1 MAKTSEEKDPRGKK
15 ENQKLTAYI
24 LLQYFLKYT
33 DERHPA
39 QMQDI
44 LTYLNEDC
52 GIPAERRLVYRGIKE
67 INKILYM
74 LDHEDEECT
83 IEDAE
88 EAMEDESERYIVS
101 ESNRSGYYL
110 CRRPYGLEVDDV
122 RLLAECVY
130 NARFINED
138 KAEELMEI
146 VGGLLSQW
154 DADDIKHDAFVVD
167 RVKTDNKTV
176 LNNVS
181 TINYAMRRGTA
192 ADPHTPEKITFNYQK
207 RSIDDVTQTIDRR
220 KGAVYK
226 VSPFRLLINEGN
238 YYLLAFDDK
247 SQEMRTYRV
256 DRMKSVRAIGEPR
269 DAEDGFRAIAQDFE
283 NYTQRVFGMFGGKR
297 VRVTLRFINPLL
309 DTVIDRF
316 GTKGL
321 HYNKADESHFT
332 ADPEVEISDQ
342 FFSWLCGFGKKVKIV
357 GPEFV
362 KEEYLK
368 HIESIRKMYAD

>member
-83 IEDAE
+83 IKKAGEV
-88 EAMEDESERYIVS
+88 MEDEGERYIVS

-110 CRRPYGLEVDDV
+110 CRRPYGIEVDDV

-130 NARFINED
+130 NARFINKD
-138 KAEELMEI
+138 KADDLMEI
-146 VGGLLSQW
+146 VGGLVSQW

-167 RVKTDNKTV
+167 RVKTNNKAV

-269 DAEDGFRAIAQDFE
+269 DAEDEFRAIAQDFE

-297 VRVTLRFINPLL
+297 VRVTLRFINPML
-309 DTVIDRF
+309 DTVVDRF
-316 GTKGL
+316 GTKDL
-321 HYNKADESHFT
+321 HYTKVDASHFT
-332 ADPEVEISDQ
+332 VDPEVEISDQ

-362 KEEYLK
+362 KDEFTQFLNKIISLY
-368 HIESIRKMYAD
+368 

>member
-83 IEDAE
+83 IKKAG
-88 EAMEDESERYIVS
+88 EAMEDEGERYIVS

-110 CRRPYGLEVDDV
+110 CRRPYGIEPNDV

-138 KAEELMEI
+138 KAEERMEI
-146 VGGLLSQW
+146 VGGLVSQW
-154 DADDIKHDAFVVD
+154 DAEDIKHDAFVVD

-176 LNNVS
+176 LKNVG
-181 TINYAMRRGTA
+181 TINYAMWRGTA

-220 KGAVYK
+220 
-226 VSPFRLLINEGN
+226 
-238 YYLLAFDDK
+238 
-247 SQEMRTYRV
+247 
-256 DRMKSVRAIGEPR
+256 
-269 DAEDGFRAIAQDFE
+269 
-283 NYTQRVFGMFGGKR
+283 
-297 VRVTLRFINPLL
+297 
-309 DTVIDRF
+309 
-316 GTKGL
+316 
-321 HYNKADESHFT
+321 
-332 ADPEVEISDQ
+332 
-342 FFSWLCGFGKKVKIV
+342 
-357 GPEFV
+357 
-362 KEEYLK
+362 
-368 HIESIRKMYAD
+368 

>member
-83 IEDAE
+83 IEEAE
-88 EAMEDESERYIVS
+88 EAMEDEGERYIVS
-101 ESNRSGYYL
+101 ESSRSGYYL

-130 NARFINED
+130 NARFINKD
-138 KAEELMEI
+138 KADDLMEI
-146 VGGLLSQW
+146 VGGLVSQW

-167 RVKTDNKTV
+167 RVKTNNKAV

-192 ADPHTPEKITFNYQK
+192 ADPHTPEKITFKYQT
-207 RSIDDVTQTIDRR
+207 RSIDDVTQTVDRK
-220 KGAVYK
+220 KGERYK

-238 YYLLAFDDK
+238 YYLLAYDEKKRD
-247 SQEMRTYRV
+247 RTYRV
-256 DRMKSVRAIGEPR
+256 DRMSDVRTTGEAR
-269 DAEDGFRAIAQDFE
+269 DAEDEFRLIAKDFE

-297 VRVTLRFINPLL
+297 VRVTLRFTNDKL

-321 HYNKADESHFT
+321 HYTKDDAKHFT
-332 ADPEVEISDQ
+332 VDPEVEISDQ
-342 FFSWLCGFGKKVKIV
+342 FFSWLCGFGKKVRII

-362 KEEYLK
+362 REEFVAYLDK
-368 HIESIRKMYAD
+368 IRQMY

>member
-1 MAKTSEEKDPRGKK
+1 MAMTSEEREEYKK
-15 ENQKLTAYI
+15 KNQKLTAYV

-52 GIPAERRLVYRGIKE
+52 GICAERRLVYRGIKE
-67 INKILYM
+67 INKILYI
-74 LDHEDEECT
+74 LDHEDEELT
-83 IEDAE
+83 IKDAE
-88 EAMEDESERYIVS
+88 EALEDESERYIVS

-110 CRRPYGLEVDDV
+110 CRRPNNIEPDDV

-146 VGGLLSQW
+146 VSGLVSQW
-154 DADDIKHDAFVVD
+154 DAEDIKHDAFVVD

-256 DRMKSVRAIGEPR
+256 DRMRGVRAIGEPR
-269 DAEDGFRAIAQDFE
+269 DAEDEFRLIAKDFE

-297 VRVTLRFINPLL
+297 VRVTLRFINPML

-321 HYNKADESHFT
+321 HYTKADDSHFT
-332 ADPEVEISDQ
+332 VDPEVEISDQ
-342 FFSWLCGFGKKVKIV
+342 FFSWLCGFGKKVKVI
-357 GPEFV
+357 GPQFVVDEFTAFLD
-362 KEEYLK
+362 K
-368 HIESIRKMYAD
+368 IRQMY